1 MMVKITE
8 TLCSIKLFFCH
19 LFYAE
24 TTMLKHLKK
33 AKQLKGDM
41 SVKMMMTTATQKV
54 TNSPTK

>member
-19 LFYAE
+19 LFNAE
-24 TTMLKHLKK
+24 TTMMKHLKK
-33 AKQLKGDM
+33 ARQLKGDM
-41 SVKMMMTTATQKV
+41 SVNMMMTTATQKV